1 MFQKVTFYCLSLGI
15 LNIGY
20 FSCQGSYKGDSFVFR
35 NGTMIY
41 HTYSGKIFRWF
52 WIESI
57 NFWSLLLLRSSFW
70 IFCILLLKLVPTIFI
85 YFTKRQNLKIMK
97 NAFCLTEKALSV
109 HKIFS
114 FFLFSSPFSYPFG
127 RCWIYQRSWLKRSPK
142 AYDHHQVFKQEF
154 KNINR
159 LIPWEVKKISHINLV
174 SWQSFT

>member
-85 YFTKRQNLKIMK
+85 FQQKKSLIRLWGILFILLLKCL
-97 NAFCLTEKALSV
+97 FCSRGIYVFFFPLLVLFLLS
-109 HKIFS
+109 I
-114 FFLFSSPFSYPFG
+114 
-127 RCWIYQRSWLKRSPK
+127 I
-142 AYDHHQVFKQEF
+142 AEF
-154 KNINR
+154 
-159 LIPWEVKKISHINLV
+159 IPE
-174 SWQSFT
+174 TD